1 MLFRSRE
8 CNLAFQVRGGSGPF
22 IPSDGIDRA
31 TGFHMEGGVIT
42 RLRLA
47 VGGLMLIALLG
58 VAAANLS
65 WAATLGVEVW
75 DLPDLLAGNKT
86 GPHLDRDLESEYSET
101 RRRIAAKEEM
111 VKSLIAGRSSLAD
124 VTAQFMVLN
133 DGYED
138 HMVVVRMLNPGA
150 TDKEKMLW
158 NVVGYVNQRLSDLP
172 AWQRLAVNAR
182 LQTELQTLSSEFVS
196 SPVN

>member
-1 MLFRSRE
+1 M
-8 CNLAFQVRGGSGPF
+8 
-22 IPSDGIDRA
+22 
-31 TGFHMEGGVIT
+31 IT
-42 RLRLA
+42 RVRLA
-47 VGGLMLIALLG
+47 IGGLMLIMLLG

-65 WAATLGVEVW
+65 GAATLGVEVW
-75 DLPDLLAGNKT
+75 DLPDLHAEDGT
-86 GPHLDRDLESEYSET
+86 GSHLDRDLEFEYSET

-111 VKSLIAGRSSLAD
+111 IKSLIAGRSSLAD

-138 HMVVVRMLNPGA
+138 HMLVVRMLNPGA

-182 LQTELQTLSSEFVS
+182 LQTELQTLSAEFVS
-196 SPVN
+196 IPVN